1 MYTLKALPEFEAW
14 LAGLADKLMR
24 DTVIKR
30 LTRVELGLFGDVR
43 SLGDGVSE
51 LKIDLGAGWR
61 IYYTQRGKQ
70 IIFLLTGGS
79 KRTQGRDIARAK
91 ALAATL
97 KNEVPHAKSDKQS
110 GSKQHS
116 S

>member
-1 MYTLKALPEFEAW
+1 
-14 LAGLADKLMR
+14 LAGLADSRVR
-24 DTVIKR
+24 DTVLKRIKR
-30 LTRVELGLFGDVR
+30 VQLGLLGDTR

-61 IYYTQRGKQ
+61 LYYTRRGQQ

-79 KRTQGRDIARAK
+79 KRTQDSDIARAK

-97 KNEVPHAKSDKQS
+97 KNEVTHGKPDA
-110 GSKQHS
+110 KQHQP
-116 S
+116 

>member
-14 LAGLADKLMR
+14 LAGLTDKLVR
-24 DTVIKR
+24 DTVVKR
-30 LTRVELGLFGDVR
+30 LTRVELGLLGDAR
-43 SLGDGVSE
+43 SVGDGVSE

-61 IYYTQRGKQ
+61 IYYTRRGKQ

-79 KRTQGRDIARAK
+79 KRSQDQDIARAK
-91 ALAATL
+91 SLAATL
-97 KNEVPHAKSDKQS
+97 KNEVFHAKSDKQS